1 MSNRNKLIVA
11 CDYFKRLFTEQ
22 YTKKIKKGN
31 IDLNLT
37 RSALQAQ
44 MSYLDLA
51 IYWKNLSCT
60 NGCYLFYCSSLS
72 CVFVVFVIH
81 IHLCCTG
88 NLLLTQNV
96 YLEATEEVSLDSPER
111 DPILS
116 PEPTPAITP
125 VTPTTL
131 VAPRM
136 ESKSVTAPVIFD
148 RSREEVCCKLL
159 NCGNV
164 LLGFLSFILF

>member
-1 MSNRNKLIVA
+1 M
-11 CDYFKRLFTEQ
+11 
-22 YTKKIKKGN
+22 
-31 IDLNLT
+31 
-37 RSALQAQ
+37 
-44 MSYLDLA
+44 
-51 IYWKNLSCT
+51 
-60 NGCYLFYCSSLS
+60 
-72 CVFVVFVIH
+72 
-81 IHLCCTG
+81 
-88 NLLLTQNV
+88 LTQNV

>member
-1 MSNRNKLIVA
+1 MFSYVLKEIIWH
-11 CDYFKRLFTEQ
+11 KWMLFTDDL
-22 YTKKIKKGN
+22 IKLVYHYFLVC
-31 IDLNLT
+31 I
-37 RSALQAQ
+37 
-44 MSYLDLA
+44 
-51 IYWKNLSCT
+51 C
-60 NGCYLFYCSSLS
+60 
-72 CVFVVFVIH
+72 VVFVMH
-81 IHLCCTG
+81 IHLYCTKTS
-88 NLLLTQNV
+88 LLTQYV

-148 RSREEVCCKLL
+148 RSREEVHSKLL
-159 NCGNV
+159 NYENV
-164 LLGFLSFILF
+164 LFVF